1 MLGLVD
7 RVVVGLV
14 AELEAESEGFG
25 LEGGFEQGPWAGYQ
39 AQKAG
44 TVLAGDPGPGSD
56 SVGDKK
62 AKERGREKSWTAV
75 GKELEA
81 GVGSGHMPVGIEV
94 IVVVVVA
101 AAERVRHQGCTE
113 QFGGKAQEGVVDVVV
128 EIVAEREERR
138 WQRA

>member
-14 AELEAESEGFG
+14 AELEAELEGFG
-25 LEGGFEQGPWAGYQ
+25 LEGGFGQGPWAGYQ

-44 TVLAGDPGPGSD
+44 IVLAGDPGPPSD

-62 AKERGREKSWTAV
+62 AKKRGWEKSWAAV

-81 GVGSGHMPVGIEV
+81 GVGSDHMPVGIEV
-94 IVVVVVA
+94 IVVGVVA
-101 AAERVRHQGCTE
+101 AAGRVRHQGCTE
-113 QFGGKAQEGVVDVVV
+113 QLGGRAQGGVVVVVV
-128 EIVAEREERR
+128 EIVAEWEERQ

>member
-44 TVLAGDPGPGSD
+44 IVLAGDPGPGSD

-62 AKERGREKSWTAV
+62 AKERGRKKSWTAV

-81 GVGSGHMPVGIEV
+81 GVGSGHMPVGIEA
-94 IVVVVVA
+94 IVVVVVV